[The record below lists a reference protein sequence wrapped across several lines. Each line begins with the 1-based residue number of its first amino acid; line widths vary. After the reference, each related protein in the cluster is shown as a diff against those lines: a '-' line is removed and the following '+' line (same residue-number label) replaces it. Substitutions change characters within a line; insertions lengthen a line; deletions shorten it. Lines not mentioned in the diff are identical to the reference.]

1 MARSRIARKC
11 AELRARHEAAL
22 IPFVIA
28 GDPDF
33 EHTELLVREMER
45 RGADLIELGVPFSD
59 PMADGPANQRSAARA
74 LASNASLAQIL
85 SLVARLREHTQIP
98 VVLFGYYNPIL
109 RYGCDQ
115 LCTDPAAAALDGLL
129 PTAPPSQQ

>member
-74 LASNASLAQIL
+74 LATNASLPQIL
-85 SLVARLREHTQIP
+85 ALVARFRDHTPIP
-98 VVLFGYYNPIL
+98 IIHL
-109 RYGCDQ
+109 RYRNAIPPYGSDQ
-115 LCTDPAAAALDGLL
+115 LATDSAAARHALDPALYR
-129 PTAPPSQQ
+129 